1 MKLVASMS
9 IAVSLLMI
17 AYPQLSL
24 SSERDDL
31 ERALAHA
38 LQQDDRDLLTEQN
51 TLPESGEPTEPA
63 LVFLIKK
70 GCVRVQ
76 KIPDSAA
83 AQPSNT
89 WSLGDGCGKE
99 CHLGRLTSPYLS
111 GDGLTCRVA
120 RQRDIKVVSYTPPTV
135 DASGALRTRLSYE
148 AKLVEVATWA
158 KDPEYVAIW
167 KSYGLNLET
176 FAALADMVKTP
187 DGWAPYQ

>member
-1 MKLVASMS
+1 MKLAASMS
-9 IAVSLLMI
+9 IAVSILMI
-17 AYPQLSL
+17 AYPQLAL

-31 ERALAHA
+31 ERALTQA
-38 LQQDDRDLLTEQN
+38 LSQGERDLLTEQN
-51 TLPESGEPTEPA
+51 TLPETGEPTEPA
-63 LVFLIKK
+63 LVFLVKK
-70 GCVRVQ
+70 GCVRVR
-76 KIPDSAA
+76 KIQGATDAT
-83 AQPSNT
+83 QRNEWT
-89 WSLGDGCGKE
+89 LGDGCGKE
-99 CHLGRLTSPYLS
+99 CHLGLLTSPYLG

-120 RQRDIKVVSYTPPTV
+120 RQKDFKVVSYTPPTV